1 MRQKYNGEVRE
12 QIRQLLKKCS
22 MEDIEIIVR
31 DIKLRRTY
39 LHRMA
44 IRSFK
49 RGQKV
54 QFFNRG
60 AYVQGTIEKVA
71 DKYITLDTGTQRW
84 RVPAGHLEAVA

>member
-1 MRQKYNGEVRE
+1 MIQKYNGEVRE

-54 QFFNRG
+54 KFFNRG